1 MMKPL
6 LLITS
11 FCTAFLL
18 CCKNSNEQTVE
29 LEKEKKPEHPWDWIP
44 SDPALLAGR
53 EIYQIECSGCHDEGE
68 EGAPSLAKAE
78 EWDKRSEQGL
88 AVLLDHAI
96 NGFQGPDGEM
106 PARGGTPSLTDEEVT
121 NAVNYMLA
129 TPK

>member
-1 MMKPL
+1 MKPFL
-6 LLITS
+6 LLS
-11 FCTAFLL
+11 CFSLAFLSS
-18 CCKNSNEQTVE
+18 CKSSPEEAAET
-29 LEKEKKPEHPWDWIP
+29 EKEIKPEHPWDWIP
-44 SDPALLAGR
+44 SDPDLLAGR
-53 EIYQIECSGCHDEGE
+53 AIYQIECSGCHDEGE

-78 EWDKRSEQGL
+78 EWETRSEKGL